1 MLEGVL
7 FDIDDTLVDT
17 RGAFAHTMEVL
28 SARFLPE
35 LAHERHPEVL
45 ELWRRDP
52 NGHYRAYTRGE
63 LSARDQRMARANELQ
78 ATFGGELFDAAGFEQ
93 WNEVFQAAFR
103 EGWQA
108 FSDAAP
114 AVTALRQAGIA
125 VGALS
130 NAPRTMQ
137 VDKLARTG
145 LGDIEVLV
153 TLDTF
158 GVGKPDPRVFLEA
171 CRLLGTDPQ
180 RTAYVGD
187 ELDIDARGAAAVGM
201 TGVWLDRPGAR
212 RGGVHLEDVTVAT
225 AEGLH
230 VVESLALVPQV
241 LGVTVSL

>member
-17 RGAFAHTMEVL
+17 RGAFAHTMGVL
-28 SARFLPE
+28 SAHFLPA
-35 LAHERHPEVL
+35 LAPERHPEVL
-45 ELWRRDP
+45 DLWRRDP

-63 LSARDQRMARANELQ
+63 VSARDQRKARANELQ
-78 ATFGGELFDAAGFEQ
+78 ATFGGKHFDDAGFDQ

-103 EGWQA
+103 DGWRA

-114 AVTALRQAGIA
+114 VITALRQAGIA

-130 NAPRTMQ
+130 NAPRAMQ
-137 VDKLARTG
+137 LDKLEQTG
-145 LGDIEVLV
+145 LGDVEVLV

-201 TGVWLDRPGAR
+201 TGVWLDRPGTR
-212 RGGVHLEDVTVAT
+212 RGGVHLEDVSVAT
-225 AEGLH
+225 SEGLH
-230 VVESLALVPQV
+230 VVESLALVPEV
-241 LGVTVSL
+241 LGVTVSV